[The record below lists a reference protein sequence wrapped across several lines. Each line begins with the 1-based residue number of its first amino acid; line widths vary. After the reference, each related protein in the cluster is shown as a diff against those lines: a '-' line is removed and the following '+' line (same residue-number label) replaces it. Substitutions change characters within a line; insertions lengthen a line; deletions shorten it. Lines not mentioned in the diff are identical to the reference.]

1 MKKRNRIEYL
11 RKRIRRDETLQIGLP
26 FDAQNEIIKSLSDWR
41 SKFCTD
47 DDETI
52 KLYDSDYDNIEW
64 HIIKPT
70 RDFSDFAS
78 NSTGVRSVRN
88 SIESYRVRIPN
99 QFIELDIEFSSNNS
113 NQLEWNDLDSDKELL
128 ELDPRKHHKYHNVS
142 YKAKDLVVREQ
153 IIQLLNEIWVAYNL
167 EPKTI
172 SINHKRVHFVDSTPG
187 IVKKAVL
194 TIMSKILGVEPNYIK
209 QAIEDKFKLMD
220 FYFESMNYNFIDIY
234 ERLPRIKPSGDKL
247 ISINEYRDPSCRYVE
262 RVNFNDTK
270 AINIKDA
277 LLIEGVKDSVMMQA
291 PKFNDALVF
300 RDSRENIEA
309 IFHCCFETNV
319 IQNERRIFMNTNNVQ
334 MKKLKLAIK
343 SSR

>member
-11 RKRIRRDETLQIGLP
+11 RKRIRRDETLQLGLP
-26 FDAQNEIIKSLSDWR
+26 FDTQNELEKSLSDWR
-41 SKFCTD
+41 SKFSTG

-52 KLYDSDYDNIEW
+52 KLFDSDYDNIEW

-70 RDFSDFAS
+70 KDFSDFAS
-78 NSTGVRSVRN
+78 NSTEVLSVKN

-99 QFIELDIEFSSNNS
+99 HFIELDIEFSSNYS
-113 NQLEWNDLDSDKELL
+113 NQIEWNDLDTDKELL
-128 ELDPRKHHKYHNVS
+128 RLDPRKHHKYHNVS
-142 YKAKDLVVREQ
+142 NKAKDLVVREQ
-153 IIQLLNEIWVAYNL
+153 IIQLLKEIWGAYNL

-172 SINHKRVHFVDSTPG
+172 SINHKKVHFVDSTPG
-187 IVKKAVL
+187 IVEKAVL
-194 TIMSKILGVEPNYIK
+194 MIMSKILEVEPNSIK

-234 ERLPRIKPSGDKL
+234 ERSPNITPSGDKL
-247 ISINEYRDPSCRYVE
+247 ISSNEFRDPSSRYVE
-262 RVNFNDTK
+262 RVNINDPK
-270 AINIKDA
+270 AINIKNA
-277 LLIEGVKDSVMMQA
+277 LLIKGAKESVMIQA

-300 RDSRENIEA
+300 RDNRDNIEA

-319 IQNERRIFMNTNNVQ
+319 IQNERRIIMNTNNIQ
-334 MKKLKLAIK
+334 MKKLESVIK

>member
-1 MKKRNRIEYL
+1 MEYL

-26 FDAQNEIIKSLSDWR
+26 FDTQNEIAKSLSDWR
-41 SKFCTD
+41 SKFSTG

-70 RDFSDFAS
+70 KDFSDFNS
-78 NSTGVRSVRN
+78 NSTGVLSVKN

-113 NQLEWNDLDSDKELL
+113 NQIEWNDLESDKELL
-128 ELDPRKHHKYHNVS
+128 ELAPRKHHKYHNVS

-153 IIQLLNEIWVAYNL
+153 IIQLLKEIWVAYNL

-172 SINHKRVHFVDSTPG
+172 SIIHKRVHFVDSTPG

-194 TIMSKILGVEPNYIK
+194 TIMSKIIGVEPNNIK

-220 FYFESMNYNFIDIY
+220 FYFETMNYNFIDIY
-234 ERLPRIKPSGDKL
+234 ERLASIKPSGDKL
-247 ISINEYRDPSCRYVE
+247 ISTNEYRDPSSRLVE
-262 RVNFNDTK
+262 RVNINDTK
-270 AINIKDA
+270 GINIKNA
-277 LLIEGVKDSVMMQA
+277 LLIKADKESVMMSA

-300 RDSRENIEA
+300 RDDKENIEG
-309 IFHCCFETNV
+309 IFHCCFETNT
-319 IQNERRIFMNTNNVQ
+319 IQNEKRIFMNTNNVQ
-334 MKKLKLAIK
+334 MKKLELAIR